1 MKLTTLNIKGFK
13 SFADKTSIHF
23 NENIT
28 GVVGPNGSG
37 KSNIVDAIR
46 WVLGEQKTSS
56 LRSEKMDNLIF
67 NGSKNRKGAGLAEVS
82 LTFEN
87 TRGVIPSEFKEVTI
101 TRILHRD
108 GESEYRI
115 NDVACRLKDI
125 TGLFMDTGVASDSYA
140 IIELKMIDEILNDR
154 ENSRR
159 RLFEQAAGISKYK
172 IRKKE
177 TLNKLTLTD
186 TDLARVEDLL
196 FEIGNNLKQLE
207 AQARKAKRY
216 HALKDEYKAL
226 SIELSRM
233 QVTRQLD
240 LFKQFEVQ
248 KQEQEDKRLEI
259 ETKLTQ
265 LEAQIEK
272 EKTELIEKEKNL
284 TSRQKE
290 LNELI
295 NAITRKESE
304 KNLNNEQVRF
314 LLERVTQLKKQVGDS
329 EAGIVRLDEQLMR
342 VNEKKALQKGAL
354 ENFVTELEAKNQ
366 ELSGIRMQNDDLKKQ
381 VDAARD
387 NSLSLEKQVH
397 EHEKKIAIN
406 TTEKENLAR
415 AASQNESKNQEL
427 DAHLAQLKQEAE
439 SVKTVIDEKT
449 QNLETLIADEERI
462 KQETEQSAN
471 RLRELEQSLSKESR
485 KLDSKKNEYS
495 LNKSLV
501 DSLEGFPESIK
512 FLKKKSESA
521 KAAQLFSDIIYC
533 GEQYRAAIENYLE
546 PFLNYFVVDN
556 QKDAYESINLLADSS
571 IGRANFFILSRFTNY
586 TPKQTLN
593 IPNAIPAAQVI
604 EVDEKYKQLASF
616 LLDNVYLL
624 PEDKFNDEAVA
635 AVAEAEKAT
644 LLSVNGK
651 YIRTGYSMSG
661 GALGL
666 FEGMRLGRIKN
677 LDKLKEE
684 IETLEKEVKRQE
696 AEITTLNTA
705 LQNLKSSSRQKDIQ
719 ATRDELN
726 RMSQKAVSV
735 QTKIENYQSFVEENR
750 NKNTDIT
757 TRIEQI
763 EQQNEVLRQELNV
776 LLENKNACAR
786 ELETIQLNFSTV
798 NETLAKTSGEY
809 NEKNIR
815 YHQQQNLLN
824 SLEQEAG
831 FAERQIGEYKT
842 RIEESQV
849 EIAIDEE
856 KIAGHETKLKELEQA
871 LLTGYGEREM
881 LEKSLTEV
889 EAQYYEA
896 RGGITE
902 LEDQLKTQQKNRA
915 HLDMLLTEIK
925 DKSTE
930 LRIEMN
936 AIRERLAAEFNVNL
950 DNLLEQPATEGLI
963 EEEVRENALKI
974 KTRLDNFGEINP
986 MAVEAYEEMKQRFD
1000 FITTQKNDLTEAKKS
1015 LMETMNEIEGSA
1027 KEHFMAAFEKARENF
1042 QNIFHTLFSEDDA
1055 CDMIL
1060 LNPDNPLESE
1070 IEIIAK
1076 PKGKKPQT
1084 INQLSGGEKSLTA
1097 LAILFSLYLL
1107 KPAPFCILDEVDAPL
1122 DDANI
1127 DKFNRTIRKFSEQ
1140 SQFILVTHNKQTM
1153 ASVDM
1158 IYGVTM
1164 PEMGISRVV
1173 PVDFRSLN

>member
-1 MKLTTLNIKGFK
+1 VKLTTLNIKGFK

-23 NENIT
+23 NDSIT

-87 TRGVIPSEFKEVTI
+87 TKGVIASEFKELTI

-159 RLFEQAAGISKYK
+159 KLFEQAAGISKYK
-172 IRKKE
+172 IRKRE

-216 HALKDEYKAL
+216 HALKDEYKSL

-233 QVTRQLD
+233 QVSRQLE
-240 LFKQFEVQ
+240 LFKQLEVQ
-248 KQEQEDKRLEI
+248 KEEQEDKRIEI

-265 LEAQIEK
+265 LEAEIEK
-272 EKTELIEKEKNL
+272 EKTALIEKEKNL
-284 TSRQKE
+284 TARQKE

-304 KNLNNEQVRF
+304 KNLANEQVRF
-314 LLERVTQLKKQVGDS
+314 LLERVVQLKKQVGDS
-329 EAGIVRLDEQLMR
+329 ETGIVLLNDKLNS
-342 VNEKKALQKGAL
+342 VTEKKVLQKAAL
-354 ENFVTELEAKNQ
+354 EDFVKELESKNL
-366 ELSGIRMQNDDLKKQ
+366 ELSGIRLQNDDLKKQ
-381 VDAARD
+381 VDSVRSTSAT
-387 NSLSLEKQVH
+387 LERQVH

-406 TTEKENLAR
+406 NTEKENLANS
-415 AASQNESKNQEL
+415 ASQNATKNQEL
-427 DAHLAQLKQEAE
+427 DEHLKQLKQESETMKA
-439 SVKTVIDEKT
+439 VIDEKT
-449 QNLETLIADEERI
+449 RELDTLVNDEERI
-462 KQETEQSAN
+462 KQETEQSTN
-471 RLRELEQSLSKESR
+471 RLRELEQQLSKESR

-501 DSLEGFPESIK
+501 ENLEGFPESIK

-521 KAAQLFSDIIYC
+521 RAAQLFSDVIYC

-571 IGRANFFILSRFTNY
+571 IGRANFFILSRFENY
-586 TPKQTLN
+586 TPKATLN

-604 EVDEKYKQLASF
+604 EVDEKYKKLASF
-616 LLDNVYLL
+616 LLDNVYLV
-624 PEDKFNDEAVA
+624 PDTQFNNEEVI
-635 AVAEAEKAT
+635 AESEKAT
-644 LLSVNGK
+644 LLSINGK

-677 LDKLKEE
+677 LEKLKEE
-684 IETLEKEVKRQE
+684 IAELEKLVKGFE
-696 AEITTLNTA
+696 SEISG
-705 LQNLKSSSRQKDIQ
+705 LQSVLEKLKSSSRQKEIQ
-719 ATRDELN
+719 ATREELN
-726 RMSQKAVSV
+726 RQGQRAVSV
-735 QTKIENYQSFVEENR
+735 QTKIENYQTFVEENLS
-750 NKNTDIT
+750 KNSSIT
-757 TRIEQI
+757 SRIELLD
-763 EQQNEVLRQELNV
+763 QQNEQLRQELNA
-776 LLENKNACAR
+776 LLENKNKSVT
-786 ELETIQLNFSTV
+786 ELETIQLNFTTV
-798 NETLAKTSGEY
+798 NETLSKTSGEY

-815 YHQQQNLLN
+815 FHQQQNLLN

-831 FAERQIGEYKT
+831 FAERQIAEYKT

-856 KIAGHETKLKELEQA
+856 KIAGHEAKLKELEEG
-871 LLTGYGEREM
+871 LLSGYGARETM
-881 LEKSLTEV
+881 EKSLTEV
-889 EAQYYEA
+889 EAHYYEA
-896 RGGITE
+896 RGGINE
-902 LEDQLKTQQKNRA
+902 LEDQLKTQQKNRS
-915 HLDMLLTEIK
+915 HIDILLNEIK

-936 AIRERLAAEFNVNL
+936 AMRERLAAEFNVNL

-963 EEEVRENALKI
+963 EEEVRENTLKI
-974 KTRLDNFGEINP
+974 KTRLDNFGEVNP
-986 MAVEAYEEMKQRFD
+986 MAVEAYDEMKQRFD
-1000 FITTQKNDLTEAKKS
+1000 FITAQKNDLTEAKKS
-1015 LMETMNEIEGSA
+1015 LMETINEIEGSA
-1027 KEHFMAAFEKARENF
+1027 KEHFMTAFEKARENF

-1127 DKFNRTIRKFSEQ
+1127 DKFNRTIRTFSEQ

-1153 ASVDM
+1153 ASVDV

-1164 PEMGISRVV
+1164 PEMGVSRVV

>member
-23 NENIT
+23 NDNIT

-67 NGSKNRKGAGLAEVS
+67 NGSKERKSAGLAEVS

-87 TRGVIPSEFKEVTI
+87 TRGVIPSEFKEVTV
-101 TRILHRD
+101 TRVLHRD

-115 NDVACRLKDI
+115 NDVSCRLKDI

-172 IRKKE
+172 VRKRE

-196 FEIGNNLKQLE
+196 FEIGNNLKLLE

-216 HALKDEYKAL
+216 QTLKEEYKAL
-226 SIELSRM
+226 SLELCKMQIVRQKETFQQIEL
-233 QVTRQLD
+233 
-240 LFKQFEVQ
+240 Q
-248 KQEQEDKRLEI
+248 KQEQEDKRLEA
-259 ETKLTQ
+259 ETRMTQ
-265 LEAQIEK
+265 LEAEIEK
-272 EKTELIEKEKNL
+272 EKTAFIEKEKNL

-295 NAITRKESE
+295 NAITRKESD
-304 KNLNNEQVRF
+304 KSLANEQVRF
-314 LLERVTQLKKQVGDS
+314 LLERVVHLKKQASDS
-329 EAGIVRLDEQLMR
+329 ESGIVRINEQLIA
-342 VNEKKALQKGAL
+342 VNEKKILQKAAL
-354 ENFVTELEAKNQ
+354 DDFTKDLDAKQQ
-366 ELSGIRMQNDDLKKQ
+366 EVAGIRLQNDEVKKQ
-381 VDAARD
+381 VDGLRE
-387 NSLSLEKQVH
+387 NSSSLEKQVH
-397 EHEKKIAIN
+397 EHEKRIAVN
-406 TTEKENLAR
+406 TAENENLAKS
-415 AASQNESKNQEL
+415 ASQNETKNREL
-427 DAHLAQLKQEAE
+427 DEHLQQLRQEAE
-439 SVKTVIDEKT
+439 SVKAVIDEKT
-449 QNLETLIADEERI
+449 NALQALVSEEERV
-462 KQETEQSAN
+462 QAETEQSTT
-471 RLRELEQSLSKESR
+471 RLRELEQQLSKESR

-495 LNKSLV
+495 LNKSLI
-501 DSLEGFPESIK
+501 DNLEGFPESIK

-521 KAAQLFSDIIYC
+521 RAAQLFSDIIYC

-546 PFLNYFVVDN
+546 PFLNYFVVEN
-556 QKDAYESINLLADSS
+556 QQEAYEAINLLSDSS
-571 IGRANFFILSRFTNY
+571 IGRANFFILNRFANY
-586 TPKQTLN
+586 TPKAALS

-604 EVDEKYKQLASF
+604 EVDTKYQNLAAF
-616 LLDNVYLL
+616 LLDNVYLI
-624 PEDKFNDEAVA
+624 PEDKFNNEEVIAGS
-635 AVAEAEKAT
+635 EKAT
-644 LLSVNGK
+644 LLSINGK

-684 IETLEKEVKRQE
+684 ISELEKQVKEFEQE
-696 AEITTLNTA
+696 ISTLQGSMERLKNSSRKAEIETMRTEVN
-705 LQNLKSSSRQKDIQ
+705 RQ
-719 ATRDELN
+719 
-726 RMSQKAVSV
+726 SQKAVSV
-735 QTKIENYQSFVEENR
+735 QTKMENYQAFVEENLQ
-750 NKNTDIT
+750 KNSGIT
-757 TRIEQI
+757 SRMETLA
-763 EQQNEVLRQELNV
+763 QQNEQLRQELNA
-776 LLENKNACAR
+776 LLENKERISSEYTAVQA
-786 ELETIQLNFSTV
+786 NFNTV
-798 NETLAKTSGEY
+798 NESLAKASGEF
-809 NEKNIR
+809 NEKNIQFHR
-815 YHQQQNLLN
+815 QQNLLN

-831 FAERQIGEYKT
+831 FAERQIAEYKT

-849 EIAIDEE
+849 EVAADEE
-856 KIAGHETKLKELEQA
+856 KIARQEARLKELEQE
-871 LLTGYGEREM
+871 LLKGYGEREAM
-881 LEKSLTEV
+881 EKSLTEV

-896 RGGITE
+896 RGAITD
-902 LEDQLKTQQKNRA
+902 LEDKLKAQQKGKTIIET
-915 HLDMLLTEIK
+915 LLTEIK

-936 AIRERLAAEFNVNL
+936 AMRERLSVEFNVNL
-950 DNLLEQPATEGLI
+950 DNLLEENVAEGLI
-963 EEEVRENALKI
+963 EEEVRENTLKI
-974 KTRLDNFGEINP
+974 KTRLDNFGEVNP

-1000 FITTQKNDLTEAKKS
+1000 FITIQKNDLTEAKKS
-1015 LMETMNEIEGSA
+1015 LMETISEIENTA
-1027 KEHFMAAFEKARENF
+1027 KEQFMAAFEKARENF
-1042 QNIFHTLFSEDDA
+1042 KNVFHTLFSADDT

-1060 LNPDNPLESE
+1060 LSPDSPLESE

-1097 LAILFSLYLL
+1097 LAILFALYML
-1107 KPAPFCILDEVDAPL
+1107 KPAPFCVLDEVDAPL

-1153 ASVDM
+1153 ASVDV

-1164 PEMGISRVV
+1164 PEMGVSRVV